1 MQNFRNLQV
10 WKKSHEFT
18 LKIYKI
24 TCDFPREEMF
34 GLTSQIRRASSSVA
48 TNIAEGC
55 GRSSDAELIRFL
67 YISMGSAS
75 ESEYLILL
83 SYDLKYIN
91 SADMSSLISS
101 IQEIKMM
108 LSALIKTLK
117 KQ

>member
-1 MQNFRNLQV
+1 MQDFRNIQV

-24 TCDFPREEMF
+24 ICNFPKEEMF
-34 GLTSQIRRASSSVA
+34 GLTSQLRRASTSIP

-55 GRSSDAELIRFL
+55 GRSSDAELTRFL

-83 SYDLKYIN
+83 SHDLKYIN
-91 SADMSSLISS
+91 SAEMSSLNSS

-108 LSALIKTLK
+108 LSALIKTI

>member
-1 MQNFRNLQV
+1 MQDFRNLQV

-91 SADMSSLISS
+91 SAEMSSLNSS

-108 LSALIKTLK
+108 LSALIKTI